1 MSTHGREEL
10 DREGR
15 VVAANTRASLM
26 SDTKWRKLLA
36 ALDQAD
42 LEVRQCIIKF
52 VGGATETVTSVPVGL
67 HVPRP
72 WVDTIAFGPIPL
84 RSIEWMLFP
93 HIAEY
98 DRGSPTFPKRRVSQD
113 IDAIKRIISDLGK
126 YPMEVTDRGL
136 LVNGYL
142 PAGR

>member
-1 MSTHGREEL
+1 
-10 DREGR
+10 
-15 VVAANTRASLM
+15 
-26 SDTKWRKLLA
+26 
-36 ALDQAD
+36 
-42 LEVRQCIIKF
+42 
-52 VGGATETVTSVPVGL
+52 
-67 HVPRP
+67 
-72 WVDTIAFGPIPL
+72 VDTIAFGPIPL